1 MYCETIKREN
11 FLDKK
16 RNAKL
21 TKQSYNYKGYA
32 SSYVVDNL
40 NYFNLELRL
49 EDSESVITNK
59 RIVFMTELR
68 DFKFVKTVFIEFNK
82 IGTDDATKYTIL
94 LVKVRDIYK
103 TERKSFFGIIVF
115 GYEDKKKNPI

>member
-1 MYCETIKREN
+1 
-11 FLDKK
+11 
-16 RNAKL
+16 
-21 TKQSYNYKGYA
+21 
-32 SSYVVDNL
+32 
-40 NYFNLELRL
+40 
-49 EDSESVITNK
+49 
-59 RIVFMTELR
+59 MTELR

-115 GYEDKKKNPI
+115 GYEDKKKYPI